1 MPLRGRNL
9 SNLFKSFIILSD
21 LSKFERFGF
30 GFPLLAA
37 DRWFPFGRRAKPSRR
52 RR

>member
-37 DRWFPFGRRAKPSRR
+37 ELNLLAEGDNK
-52 RR
+52 